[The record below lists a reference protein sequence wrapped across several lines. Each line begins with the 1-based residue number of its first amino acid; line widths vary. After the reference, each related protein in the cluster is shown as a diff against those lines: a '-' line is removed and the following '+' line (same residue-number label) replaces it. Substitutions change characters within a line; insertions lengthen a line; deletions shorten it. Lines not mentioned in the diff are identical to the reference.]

1 LPLSLRHIGIRADDF
16 NLVPEFLNQRPGERR
31 GGYKG
36 SKPRSKCHPRDR
48 CFEPAVF
55 PRPMDALEAHR
66 VRPYTGSMHVHA
78 HGAGGPTRVLK
89 ISLAVTLGY
98 IVLLVVAGMR
108 AHSLALLSEAGHNLS
123 DFLALLL
130 SLVAVYFQTRPANST
145 KTYGYH
151 RAGVLAA
158 LVNATSLVAVS
169 FFIFYEAF
177 RRLQHPE
184 HVQATVMMW
193 VAAAGVV
200 MNGVIALL
208 LYRSSRG
215 FGGDVNIR
223 SALLHE
229 VGDTLS
235 TAAVIAGGWAIL
247 VTRNYWIDSALS
259 FGIAVLIL
267 WSGFGIVRETLNI
280 LLEGT
285 PRGMKLE
292 KIESAIRSVG
302 GVNDVHDLHVWSIG
316 SETHALSCHISIADI
331 PPSVSERI
339 LRDVKDRLLH
349 DFRIDH
355 TTIQFEHAICEVAH
369 GCVIPVSESEEHHHH
384 HSH

>member
-1 LPLSLRHIGIRADDF
+1 MH
-16 NLVPEFLNQRPGERR
+16 
-31 GGYKG
+31 
-36 SKPRSKCHPRDR
+36 
-48 CFEPAVF
+48 
-55 PRPMDALEAHR
+55 AH
-66 VRPYTGSMHVHA
+66 V
-78 HGAGGPTRVLK
+78 HGAGSPKRVLK
-89 ISLAVTLGY
+89 ISLGVTLAY
-98 IVLLVVAGMR
+98 IVLLVVAGIR

-130 SLVAVYFQTRPANST
+130 SLVAVYLQSRPASAT

-158 LVNATSLVAVS
+158 LVNAVSLLAVS

-184 HVQATVMMW
+184 HVQAAVMMW

-200 MNGVIALL
+200 MNGVIALM
-208 LYRSSRG
+208 LYRTTVRSGGRS
-215 FGGDVNIR
+215 GGDVNIR

-247 VTRNYWIDSALS
+247 VTQNYWIDSALS
-259 FGIAVLIL
+259 FGIGTLIL

-285 PRGMKLE
+285 PRGVKLE
-292 KIESAIRSVG
+292 SVEIAIRSIE
-302 GVNDVHDLHVWSIG
+302 GVNDVHDLHCWSIG
-316 SETHALSCHISIADI
+316 SETRALSCHIAIADI

-339 LRDVKDRLLH
+339 LRDVKDRLHH

-355 TTIQFEHAICEVAH
+355 TTIQFEHAECEVAH
-369 GCVIPVSESEEHHHH
+369 GCVIPVGESEEHQH

>member
-1 LPLSLRHIGIRADDF
+1 MH
-16 NLVPEFLNQRPGERR
+16 
-31 GGYKG
+31 
-36 SKPRSKCHPRDR
+36 
-48 CFEPAVF
+48 
-55 PRPMDALEAHR
+55 AH
-66 VRPYTGSMHVHA
+66 V
-78 HGAGGPTRVLK
+78 HGAGSPKRVLK
-89 ISLAVTLGY
+89 ISLAVTLVY
-98 IVLLVVAGMR
+98 IVLLVVAGLR

-123 DFLALLL
+123 DFLALLM
-130 SLVAVYFQTRPANST
+130 SLVAVYLQSRPASST

-158 LVNATSLVAVS
+158 LVNAVSLVAVS

-184 HVQATVMMW
+184 HVQAALMMW
-193 VAAAGVV
+193 VAAAGVL

-208 LYRSSRG
+208 LYRS
-215 FGGDVNIR
+215 GGDVNIR

-247 VTRNYWIDSALS
+247 ASGDYWIDSALS
-259 FGIAVLIL
+259 FGIGVLIL

-285 PRGMKLE
+285 PRGVQLE
-292 KIESAIRSVG
+292 LVESTIRTIE

-316 SETHALSCHISIADI
+316 SETHALSCHIAIADI

-339 LRDVKDRLLH
+339 LRDVKDNLH
-349 DFRIDH
+349 HKFRIDH
-355 TTIQFEHAICEVAH
+355 TTIQFEHEECEVAH
-369 GCVIPVSESEEHHHH
+369 GCVMPVAESQAHHHH
-384 HSH
+384 HSR

>member
-1 LPLSLRHIGIRADDF
+1 
-16 NLVPEFLNQRPGERR
+16 
-31 GGYKG
+31 
-36 SKPRSKCHPRDR
+36 
-48 CFEPAVF
+48 
-55 PRPMDALEAHR
+55 
-66 VRPYTGSMHVHA
+66 MHVHA
-78 HGAGGPTRVLK
+78 HVDGGPTRVLK
-89 ISLAVTLGY
+89 ISLSVTVAY
-98 IVLLVVAGMR
+98 IVLLVVAGVR

-123 DFLALLL
+123 DLLALLL
-130 SLVAVYFQTRPANST
+130 SLVAVYLQSRPPSST

-158 LVNATSLVAVS
+158 LVNAVSLVAVS

-184 HVQATVMMW
+184 PVQASLMMW

-200 MNGVIALL
+200 INGAIALL
-208 LYRSSRG
+208 LYRSAGRSR
-215 FGGDVNIR
+215 GDVNIR

-247 VTRNYWIDSALS
+247 VTGNYWIDPALS
-259 FGIAVLIL
+259 FGIGVLIL

-285 PRGMKLE
+285 PRGLKLE
-292 KIESAIRSVG
+292 RVESAIRTID

-331 PPSVSERI
+331 PPSISERI
-339 LRDVKDRLLH
+339 LRDVKECLH
-349 DFRIDH
+349 RDFRISH
-355 TTIQFEHAICEVAH
+355 TTIQFEHAVCEVAH
-369 GCVIPVSESEEHHHH
+369 GCVIPVAVSEEQHHHFKP
-384 HSH
+384 

>member
-1 LPLSLRHIGIRADDF
+1 
-16 NLVPEFLNQRPGERR
+16 
-31 GGYKG
+31 
-36 SKPRSKCHPRDR
+36 
-48 CFEPAVF
+48 
-55 PRPMDALEAHR
+55 
-66 VRPYTGSMHVHA
+66 
-78 HGAGGPTRVLK
+78 VLK
-89 ISLAVTLGY
+89 VSLAVTLAY
-98 IVLLVVAGMR
+98 IALLVVAGIR

-130 SLVAVYFQTRPANST
+130 SLVAVYLQSRPASPT

-184 HVQATVMMW
+184 HVQAAVMMW
-193 VAAAGVV
+193 VAGAGVV
-200 MNGVIALL
+200 MNGVIALM

-215 FGGDVNIR
+215 SGGDVNIR

-235 TAAVIAGGWAIL
+235 TAAVIVGGWVIL
-247 VTRNYWIDSALS
+247 VTGNYWVDSALS
-259 FGIAVLIL
+259 FGIGALIL
-267 WSGFGIVRETLNI
+267 WSGYGIVRETLNI

-285 PRGMKLE
+285 PRGVKLE
-292 KIESAIRSVG
+292 LVEIAIRSID
-302 GVNDVHDLHVWSIG
+302 GVNDVHDLHCWSIG
-316 SETHALSCHISIADI
+316 SETRALSCHIAIADI

-339 LRDVKDRLLH
+339 LRDVKERLH
-349 DFRIDH
+349 HTFRIDH
-355 TTIQFEHAICEVAH
+355 TTIQFEHVVCEVAH
-369 GCVIPVSESEEHHHH
+369 GCVIPVAESEEHHH
-384 HSH
+384 SH

>member
-1 LPLSLRHIGIRADDF
+1 
-16 NLVPEFLNQRPGERR
+16 
-31 GGYKG
+31 
-36 SKPRSKCHPRDR
+36 
-48 CFEPAVF
+48 
-55 PRPMDALEAHR
+55 
-66 VRPYTGSMHVHA
+66 MHVHL
-78 HGAGGPTRVLK
+78 HGEGGPKRVLK
-89 ISLAVTLGY
+89 ISLAVTLAY
-98 IVLLVVAGMR
+98 IVLLVVAGVR

-123 DFLALLL
+123 DLLALLL
-130 SLVAVYFQTRPANST
+130 SLVAVYLQSRPPSST

-158 LVNATSLVAVS
+158 LTNAFSLLLVS

-184 HVQATVMMW
+184 PVRAGLMMG

-208 LYRSSRG
+208 LYRSK
-215 FGGDVNIR
+215 GDVNIR

-235 TAAVIAGGWAIL
+235 TAAVILGGWVIL
-247 VTRNYWIDSALS
+247 ATGDFWIDSALS
-259 FGIAVLIL
+259 FGIGVLIL
-267 WSGFGIVRETLNI
+267 WSSFGIVRETLNI

-292 KIESAIRSVG
+292 RIESAIRAIE

-316 SETHALSCHISIADI
+316 SETHALSCHISIDDI

-339 LRDVKDRLLH
+339 LRDVKDCLLH

-355 TTIQFEHAICEVAH
+355 TTIQFENVICEVAH
-369 GCVIPVSESEEHHHH
+369 GCVIPVGESAEHH
-384 HSH
+384 HSHEH

>member
-1 LPLSLRHIGIRADDF
+1 
-16 NLVPEFLNQRPGERR
+16 
-31 GGYKG
+31 
-36 SKPRSKCHPRDR
+36 
-48 CFEPAVF
+48 
-55 PRPMDALEAHR
+55 
-66 VRPYTGSMHVHA
+66 MHVHA

-89 ISLAVTLGY
+89 ISLAVTLAY
-98 IVLLVVAGMR
+98 IVLLVVAGVR

-130 SLVAVYFQTRPANST
+130 SLVAVYFQSRPASST

-158 LVNATSLVAVS
+158 LVNATSLVLVS

-184 HVQATVMMW
+184 HVQASVMMW

-208 LYRSSRG
+208 LYRA
-215 FGGDVNIR
+215 GGDVNIR

-229 VGDTLS
+229 LGDTLS

-247 VTRNYWIDSALS
+247 ITRNYWIDSALS
-259 FGIAVLIL
+259 VGIGALIL

-292 KIESAIRSVG
+292 TIASAICAIE

-339 LRDVKDRLLH
+339 LRDVKECLLH
-349 DFRIDH
+349 DFSIDH
-355 TTIQFEHAICEVAH
+355 TTIQFENVVCEVAH
-369 GCVIPVSESEEHHHH
+369 GCVIPVAESEEEHHHH

>member
-1 LPLSLRHIGIRADDF
+1 
-16 NLVPEFLNQRPGERR
+16 
-31 GGYKG
+31 
-36 SKPRSKCHPRDR
+36 
-48 CFEPAVF
+48 
-55 PRPMDALEAHR
+55 
-66 VRPYTGSMHVHA
+66 MHVHSGCENNA
-78 HGAGGPTRVLK
+78 KTSRVLR
-89 ISLAVTLGY
+89 ISLGVTLAY
-98 IVLLVVAGMR
+98 IVLLVIAGIR

-123 DFLALLL
+123 DFLALAL
-130 SLVAVYFQTRPANST
+130 SLVAVYFQSRPANSS

-151 RAGVLAA
+151 RAGVLVA
-158 LVNATSLVAVS
+158 LVNATSLVGVS

-177 RRLQHPE
+177 KRIQHPE
-184 HVQATVMMW
+184 QVHAAVMMW

-200 MNGVIALL
+200 MNGAIALL
-208 LYRSSRG
+208 LYRS
-215 FGGDVNIR
+215 GGDVNIR

-247 VTRNYWIDSALS
+247 LTNNYWIDSVLS
-259 FGIAVLIL
+259 LAIGVLIL

-292 KIESAIRSVG
+292 KIELAIRTVA

-339 LRDVKDRLLH
+339 LRDVKERLLR

-355 TTIQFEHAICEVAH
+355 TTIQFEHAVCETAH
-369 GCVIPVSESEEHHHH
+369 GCVIPVVESEEHHHH
-384 HSH
+384 HSP

>member
-1 LPLSLRHIGIRADDF
+1 
-16 NLVPEFLNQRPGERR
+16 
-31 GGYKG
+31 
-36 SKPRSKCHPRDR
+36 
-48 CFEPAVF
+48 
-55 PRPMDALEAHR
+55 
-66 VRPYTGSMHVHA
+66 MHVHS
-78 HGAGGPTRVLK
+78 AGGPTRVLK
-89 ISLAVTLGY
+89 ISLAVTLAY
-98 IVLLVVAGMR
+98 IVLLIVAGIR
-108 AHSLALLSEAGHNLS
+108 AHSLALLSEAAHNLS

-130 SLVAVYFQTRPANST
+130 SLVAVYFQSRPANST

-158 LVNATSLVAVS
+158 LVNAISLVAVS
-169 FFIFYEAF
+169 FFIFYEAL
-177 RRLQHPE
+177 RRLQHPQP
-184 HVQATVMMW
+184 VQARVMMW

-200 MNGVIALL
+200 MNGVISLL
-208 LYRSSRG
+208 LYRSSRRS
-215 FGGDVNIR
+215 GGDVNIR

-235 TAAVIAGGWAIL
+235 TAVVIVGGWVIL
-247 VTRNYWIDSALS
+247 ATGSYWIDSALS
-259 FGIAVLIL
+259 FGIGVLIL

-285 PRGMKLE
+285 PRGMQLE
-292 KIESAIRSVG
+292 KIESAIRSIG

-331 PPSVSERI
+331 PPSVSDGI
-339 LRDVKDRLLH
+339 LREVKERLLRE
-349 DFRIDH
+349 FRIDH
-355 TTIQFEHAICEVAH
+355 TTIQFEHAVCEVAH

>member
-1 LPLSLRHIGIRADDF
+1 
-16 NLVPEFLNQRPGERR
+16 
-31 GGYKG
+31 
-36 SKPRSKCHPRDR
+36 
-48 CFEPAVF
+48 
-55 PRPMDALEAHR
+55 
-66 VRPYTGSMHVHA
+66 MHVHA
-78 HGAGGPTRVLK
+78 HVDGDPTRVLK
-89 ISLAVTLGY
+89 ISLGVTLVY
-98 IVLLVVAGMR
+98 IVLLVMAGVR

-123 DFLALLL
+123 DLLALLL
-130 SLVAVYFQTRPANST
+130 SLVAVYLQARPPSST

-158 LVNATSLVAVS
+158 LVNAVSLVAVS

-184 HVQATVMMW
+184 PVQASVMMW

-208 LYRSSRG
+208 LYRSAGRS
-215 FGGDVNIR
+215 GGDVNIR

-235 TAAVIAGGWAIL
+235 TAAVLAGGWAIL
-247 VTRNYWIDSALS
+247 MTGNYWIDPALS
-259 FGIAVLIL
+259 FGIGVLIL

-285 PRGMKLE
+285 PRGVRLE
-292 KIESAIRSVG
+292 LVDTAIRSID
-302 GVNDVHDLHVWSIG
+302 GVNDVHDLHCWSIG
-316 SETHALSCHISIADI
+316 SETRALSCHIAIADI

-339 LRDVKDRLLH
+339 LRDVKERLH
-349 DFRIDH
+349 RDFRISH
-355 TTIQFEHAICEVAH
+355 TTIQFEHAVCEVAH
-369 GCVIPVSESEEHHHH
+369 GCVIPVALSEEQHH
-384 HSH
+384 HSQ

>member
-1 LPLSLRHIGIRADDF
+1 
-16 NLVPEFLNQRPGERR
+16 
-31 GGYKG
+31 
-36 SKPRSKCHPRDR
+36 
-48 CFEPAVF
+48 
-55 PRPMDALEAHR
+55 
-66 VRPYTGSMHVHA
+66 MHVHA
-78 HGAGGPTRVLK
+78 GSANGQTSKVLR
-89 ISLAVTLGY
+89 ISLVVTLVY
-98 IVLLVVAGMR
+98 IALLVVAGIR

-130 SLVAVYFQTRPANST
+130 SLVAVYLQARPASST

-158 LVNATSLVAVS
+158 LVNAVSLVAVA

-177 RRLQHPE
+177 KRLQHPE
-184 HVQATVMMW
+184 HVQASVMMW

-215 FGGDVNIR
+215 SGNDVNIR

-235 TAAVIAGGWAIL
+235 TAAVIAGGWVIL
-247 VTRNYWIDSALS
+247 ITNNYWIDSALS
-259 FGIAVLIL
+259 FGIAALIL

-285 PRGMKLE
+285 PRGIKLDRVE
-292 KIESAIRSVG
+292 AAMRAVE
-302 GVNDVHDLHVWSIG
+302 GVNDVHDLHVWNIG
-316 SETHALSCHISIADI
+316 SETRALSCHISIEDI

-339 LRDVKDRLLH
+339 LRDVKERLH
-349 DFRIDH
+349 HEFHIDH
-355 TTIQFEHAICEVAH
+355 TTIQFEHVICEVAH
-369 GCVIPVSESEEHHHH
+369 GCVIPVSEEHGHEH
-384 HSH
+384 